1 MDHELWP
8 KLINRFLVLA
18 ILVDLATIDPT
29 SEETERTSTTMVTS
43 LVEAYQSNVRSS
55 LNSSMDSRES
65 VTSKAEEQ
73 WPVLAMF
80 KNLENLPG
88 PLKQFWIL
96 YRYDNVTICPYMEYN
111 PTKTRSWLNS
121 VCL

>member
-1 MDHELWP
+1 MSSGYRR
-8 KLINRFLVLA
+8 LIGLLVLV
-18 ILVDLATIDPT
+18 IIVDLATIDPT

-96 YRYDNVTICPYMEYN
+96 YRYDSVTICPYMEHN
-111 PTKTRSWLNS
+111 PTKTRSWLKY
-121 VCL
+121 VFL